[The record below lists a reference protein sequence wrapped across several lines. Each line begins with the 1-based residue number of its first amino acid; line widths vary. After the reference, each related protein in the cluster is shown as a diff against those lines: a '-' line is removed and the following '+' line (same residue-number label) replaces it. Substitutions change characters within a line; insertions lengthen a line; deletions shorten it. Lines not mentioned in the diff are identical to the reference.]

1 MNDQIK
7 NTVTEAATNAVLDV
21 LAAQPW
27 WRRYANTVF
36 TVASGVAT
44 FGTWALTT
52 ELGLP
57 APAKAALGLLVLIAS
72 VVGARATR
80 NGVTPR
86 GNTDVLDAVIP
97 AVTEALQ
104 QRDGLDKLVQDKAT
118 EASRTVAEEATKRAA
133 DAISGGLDAART
145 VPGLGGVVA
154 GVQGMVSEAERAFL
168 GRGR

>member
-1 MNDQIK
+1 MNDQLK
-7 NTVTEAATNAVLDV
+7 NTVTEAATNAVIDV

-27 WRRYANTVF
+27 WKRYANTV
-36 TVASGVAT
+36 TTTASGVAT

-57 APAKAALGLLVLIAS
+57 VPAKAAIGVLVLVAS
-72 VVGARATR
+72 IVGARATR

-104 QRDGLDKLVQDKAT
+104 RRGGLDQLVQDKAN
-118 EASRTVAEEATKRAA
+118 EAATSALEQATKAAQDVITGLPSAA
-133 DAISGGLDAART
+133 DKVLDSVRQ
-145 VPGLGGVVA
+145 VPGIGGV
-154 GVQGMVSEAERAFL
+154 VSEAERAFL